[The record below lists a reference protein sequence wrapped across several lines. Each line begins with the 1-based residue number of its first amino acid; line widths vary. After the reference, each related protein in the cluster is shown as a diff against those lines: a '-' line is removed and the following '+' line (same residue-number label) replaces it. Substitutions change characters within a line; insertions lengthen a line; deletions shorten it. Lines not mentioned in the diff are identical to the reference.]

1 MADWLDKTFLGFDK
15 SIFAAM
21 HELNKAAG
29 GFFNGFAKFV
39 SFFGEIGWAFIAL
52 AFVFLFFKRTRKE
65 GVAMAFALVIGALVT
80 NILLKNIVGRAR
92 PFTREGEPFGE
103 WWLAAGASPEG
114 SASFPSG
121 HTTAAFASMVAFFI
135 TGNKRYSWT
144 GLVFAFIMGL
154 SRIYLIVH
162 YPTDVLAGM
171 IIGTC
176 AALAGVALC
185 KLLYAKSRG
194 KFNEL
199 LNEFSI
205 ITFFKKKPADE
216 TNANE

>member
-1 MADWLDKTFLGFDK
+1 M
-15 SIFAAM
+15 
-21 HELNKAAG
+21 
-29 GFFNGFAKFV
+29 
-39 SFFGEIGWAFIAL
+39 
-52 AFVFLFFKRTRKE
+52 
-65 GVAMAFALVIGALVT
+65 
-80 NILLKNIVGRAR
+80 GRAR